1 VRQLQPIEGEQ
12 SLTRLGTER
21 CYPLSPKSRQVTDLE
36 GKITRLE
43 AYEERRDV
51 TPLDFGQIIEPDL
64 WERHRQ
70 NSQRVLQEMNEVQ
83 DLAVE
88 IKVAVRTQRR
98 T

>member
-1 VRQLQPIEGEQ
+1 
-12 SLTRLGTER
+12 
-21 CYPLSPKSRQVTDLE
+21 VTDLE
-36 GKITRLE
+36 GKIARLE

-51 TPLDFGQIIEPDL
+51 TPLDFEQLIEPDL